1 MMRASTRTYDVLVI
15 GAGHAGCEAALA
27 AARMGCDTALVTAQ
41 RDSIALM
48 PCNPAIGGIA
58 KGHLVRE
65 IDALGG
71 EMAHCIDATGIQ
83 FRVLNSSKGP
93 AVRGYR
99 AQADKLA
106 YRLRMRAVLDAQA
119 NLDVIE
125 ALVDRLLVED
135 GRVCGVVTDA
145 GETYPAR
152 TVVVSTGTFLRGV
165 IHVGL
170 QQTPAGRVDEAPA
183 NGLSEDYERLG
194 FPLSRLKTGTCPRL
208 DARTINFDI
217 LEEQPGDEPPPPFSF
232 STEAITQSQ
241 LSCFMTYTN
250 AHTHAI
256 IARNLDRSP
265 LYSGVIKGVG
275 PRYCPSIEDKVK
287 RFPDRQRHQ
296 IFLEPEERHSVQIYP
311 NGISTSLPEDVQW
324 EMVHSIAG
332 LEEAEIMRPGYA
344 VEYDFVP
351 PTELKPTLETKRVH
365 GLFHAGQINGTT
377 GYEEAAAQG
386 LICGM
391 NAALQAQGRPPLIIK
406 RSEGYIGVLID
417 DLVTL
422 GTQEPYRMFTS
433 RSEYRLI
440 LRQDN
445 ADLRLRDKGY
455 AAGLVPEPVYRQFSE
470 KRQQI
475 EAEIGRLSSIRVSPG
490 EGVNTI
496 LRHRGTHALT
506 QPALASELLKRP
518 QLGYADVVE
527 LLHEAPVLSDA
538 VIEQVEIHL
547 KYDGYIRRQLE
558 QVARVAQYEDM
569 QLPTP
574 FDYWPIPG
582 LSHEIRE
589 KLTQRQP
596 ATLGQAGRIAGV
608 TPAAVAILMVY
619 FQKHRVRREQ
629 DTHVSQVPG
638 GQPASGA
645 SNTTRSTL

>member
-1 MMRASTRTYDVLVI
+1 MTYDVIVI

-27 AARMGCDTALVTAQ
+27 AARMGCRTALFTAN

-99 AQADKLA
+99 AQADKLE
-106 YRLRMRAVLDAQA
+106 YRLHMRAVLEAQA
-119 NLDVIE
+119 NLEIIE
-125 ALVDRLLVED
+125 ALVDRLVVAN
-135 GRVCGVVTDA
+135 GRVCGIVTDR
-145 GETYPAR
+145 GDEYQTP

-165 IHVGL
+165 IHLGL
-170 QQTPAGRVDEAPA
+170 QQTPAGRVGEAPA

-194 FPLSRLKTGTCPRL
+194 FPLGRLKTGTCPRL
-208 DARTINFDI
+208 DADTIDFDS
-217 LEEQPGDEPPPPFSF
+217 LEAQPGDEPPAPFSF

-241 LSCFMTYTN
+241 LPCYLTYTN
-250 AHTHAI
+250 ARTHAI
-256 IARNLDRSP
+256 ISRNLDRSP

-287 RFPDRQRHQ
+287 RFPDKQRHQ
-296 IFLEPEERHSVQIYP
+296 IFLEPEARHSVWIYP

-324 EMVHSIAG
+324 DLVRSICG
-332 LEEAEIMRPGYA
+332 LEAAQILRPGYA

-351 PTELKPTLETKRVH
+351 PTELKSSLETKRVG

-386 LICGM
+386 LMAGI
-391 NAALQAQGRPPLIIK
+391 NAALQVQQRPPMILK
-406 RSEGYIGVLID
+406 RSEAYIGVLID

-422 GTQEPYRMFTS
+422 GTNEPYRMFTS

-445 ADLRLRDKGY
+445 ADLRLRHKGY
-455 AAGLVPEPVYRQFSE
+455 EIGLIGAATYRQFTQ
-470 KRQQI
+470 KHQQI
-475 EAEIGRLSSIRVSPG
+475 EAEVGRLSSTRVTPSAS
-490 EGVNTI
+490 VNAR
-496 LRHRGTHALT
+496 LQQCGTDVLT

-518 QLGYADVVE
+518 QLRYADVVQ
-527 LLHEAPVLSDA
+527 LLNETPSLPAA
-538 VIEQVEIHL
+538 VVEQVEIHL

-558 QVARVAQYEDM
+558 QVRRVEQYEDM
-569 QLPTP
+569 PLPTP
-574 FDYWPIPG
+574 FDYWQISG

-589 KLTQRQP
+589 KLSQIQP
-596 ATLGQAGRIAGV
+596 STLGQAGRISGV

-619 FQKHRVRREQ
+619 FQKHRGHRGHYAPGLQ
-629 DTHVSQVPG
+629 DAP
-638 GQPASGA
+638 QPAV
-645 SNTTRSTL
+645 

>member
-1 MMRASTRTYDVLVI
+1 MTRDVYDVIVI

-27 AARMGCDTALVTAQ
+27 AARMGCRTAVCTANVE
-41 RDSIALM
+41 SIALM

-71 EMAHCIDATGIQ
+71 EMARCIDTTGLQ

-99 AQADKLA
+99 AQADKLQ
-106 YRLRMRAVLDAQA
+106 YRRHMRAVLEAQA
-119 NLDVIE
+119 GLDIKQ

-135 GRVCGVVTDA
+135 GRVRGVVTEA
-145 GETYPAR
+145 GETYEAA

-165 IHVGL
+165 IHIGL
-170 QQTPAGRVDEAPA
+170 QQRPAGRVDEAPA
-183 NGLSEDYERLG
+183 NGLSADYARLG
-194 FPLSRLKTGTCPRL
+194 FPLGRLKTGTCPRL
-208 DARTINFDI
+208 DARSIDFDI

-232 STEAITQSQ
+232 STEAITQAQ
-241 LSCFMTYTN
+241 LPCYLTYTN

-256 IARNLDRSP
+256 ISQNLDRSP
-265 LYSGVIKGVG
+265 LYSGVIKGIG

-287 RFPDRQRHQ
+287 RFPEKQRHQ

-324 EMVHSIAG
+324 QLVRSIRG
-332 LEEAEIMRPGYA
+332 LEEAEILRPGYA

-351 PTELKPTLETKRVH
+351 PTELKPTLETKRVA

-386 LICGM
+386 LMAGI
-391 NAALQAQGRPPLIIK
+391 NAALQAQGRQPLVIK
-406 RSEGYIGVLID
+406 RAEGYIGVLID

-422 GTQEPYRMFTS
+422 GTNEPYRMFTS

-455 AAGLVPEPVYRQFSE
+455 AVGLVAAETYRQFVE
-470 KRQQI
+470 KRRQI
-475 EAEIGRLSSIRVSPG
+475 EAEIGRLAAVRVAPRPA
-490 EGVNTI
+490 VNV
-496 LRHRGTHALT
+496 LLLQRGTD
-506 QPALASELLKRP
+506 ALAQPLLAAELLKRP
-518 QLGYADVVE
+518 QLRYGDIVQFLGEVPE
-527 LLHEAPVLSDA
+527 LPAA

-547 KYDGYIRRQLE
+547 KYEGYIRRQLE
-558 QVARVAQYEDM
+558 QVARVEKFEAM
-569 QLPTP
+569 PLPAP
-574 FDYWPIPG
+574 FNYGQVPG

-589 KLTQRQP
+589 KLSRIQP
-596 ATLGQAGRIAGV
+596 TSLAQAGRISGV
-608 TPAAVAILMVY
+608 TPAAMAILMVY
-619 FQKHRVRREQ
+619 FQKAYRTGQHAAAL
-629 DTHVSQVPG
+629 PG
-638 GQPASGA
+638 SPSSGM
-645 SNTTRSTL
+645 

>member
-1 MMRASTRTYDVLVI
+1 MTRSSTRAYDVLVI

-27 AARMGCDTALVTAQ
+27 AARMGCATALVTAQ

-71 EMAHCIDATGIQ
+71 EMAHCIDATGLQ

-99 AQADKLA
+99 AQADKLE
-106 YRLRMRAVLDAQA
+106 YRLRMRAVLEAQA
-119 NLDVIE
+119 NLDIIE
-125 ALVDRLLVED
+125 ALVDRLIID
-135 GRVCGVVTDA
+135 GDRIGGVVTDA

-152 TVVVSTGTFLRGV
+152 AVVVSTGTFLRGV
-165 IHVGL
+165 IHIGM
-170 QQTPAGRVDEAPA
+170 QQTQAGRVGEAPA

-232 STEAITQSQ
+232 ATTAITQSQ

-250 AHTHAI
+250 ARTHDI

-296 IFLEPEERHSVQIYP
+296 IFLEPEERHSVEIYP

-324 EMVHSIAG
+324 EIVRSIEG
-332 LEEAEIMRPGYA
+332 LEEAEIIRPGYA

-351 PTELKPTLETKRVH
+351 PTELKLTLETKRVR
-365 GLFHAGQINGTT
+365 GLYHAGQINGTT

-391 NAALQAQGRPPLIIK
+391 NAALQVQGRPPLSIK

-455 AAGLVPEPVYRQFSE
+455 AAGLVSEDAYRQFTD

-475 EAEIGRLSSIRVSPG
+475 EAEIGRLSSIRVNPG
-490 EGVNTI
+490 EDVNAL
-496 LRHRGTHALT
+496 LRQRGTHALT

-518 QLGYADVVE
+518 QLSYVDVLQ
-527 LLHEAPVLSDA
+527 LLREAPTLSDA
-538 VIEQVEIHL
+538 VIEQVAIHL
-547 KYDGYIRRQLE
+547 KYEGYIRRQME
-558 QVARVAQYEDM
+558 QVARVEQYDDM
-569 QLPTP
+569 PLPTP

-589 KLTQRQP
+589 KLAQLQP

-629 DTHVSQVPG
+629 NVA
-638 GQPASGA
+638 GQPASDPVPGA
-645 SNTTRSTL
+645 

>member
-1 MMRASTRTYDVLVI
+1 MAPASIGTYDVLVI

-27 AARMGCDTALVTAQ
+27 AARMGCATALVTAQ

-99 AQADKLA
+99 AQADKLE
-106 YRLRMRAVLDAQA
+106 YRLRMRAVLEAQA
-119 NLDVIE
+119 NLDIVE
-125 ALVDRLLVED
+125 ALVERLAVAD

-145 GETYPAR
+145 GERYPAR

-170 QQTPAGRVDEAPA
+170 RQTPAGRVGEAPA

-232 STEAITQSQ
+232 STDAITQSQ

-250 AHTHAI
+250 ARTHEI
-256 IARNLDRSP
+256 IAHNLDRSP

-324 EMVHSIAG
+324 EMVHSIEG
-332 LEEAEIMRPGYA
+332 LEEAEIIRPGYA

-351 PTELKPTLETKRVH
+351 PTELKPTLETKRVG

-386 LICGM
+386 LVCGV
-391 NAALQAQGRPPLIIK
+391 NAALQVQGRPPLTIK

-455 AAGLVPEPVYRQFSE
+455 AAGLVPEEVYRQFAE

-475 EAEIGRLSSIRVSPG
+475 EAEIGRLSSIRVVPG
-490 EGVNTI
+490 EGVNAI
-496 LRHRGTHALT
+496 LRNRGTHALT

-518 QLGYADVVE
+518 QLSYTDVVE
-527 LLHEAPVLSDA
+527 LLSEAPVLSDA

-547 KYDGYIRRQLE
+547 KYEGYIRRQQE
-558 QVARVAQYEDM
+558 QVARVEQYEDM
-569 QLPTP
+569 RLPTP

-589 KLTQRQP
+589 KLTQVQP

-619 FQKHRVRREQ
+619 FQKHGQKHRVRCEQ
-629 DTHVSQVPG
+629 DTYAPPAPTG
-638 GQPASGA
+638 EPASG
-645 SNTTRSTL
+645 L

>member
-1 MMRASTRTYDVLVI
+1 MAMARAASTRIYDVLVI

-27 AARMGCDTALVTAQ
+27 AARMGCATALVTAQ

-83 FRVLNSSKGP
+83 FRVLNRSKGP

-99 AQADKLA
+99 AQADKLE
-106 YRLRMRAVLDAQA
+106 YRLRMRAVLEAQA
-119 NLDVIE
+119 NLDIVE
-125 ALVDRLLVED
+125 ALVDRLIVED

-145 GETYPAR
+145 GETHPAR

-170 QQTPAGRVDEAPA
+170 QQTPAGRVGEAPA
-183 NGLSEDYERLG
+183 NGLSADYERLG

-208 DARTINFDI
+208 DARTINFDR

-232 STEAITQSQ
+232 STDAITQSQ
-241 LSCFMTYTN
+241 LSCFLTYTN
-250 AHTHAI
+250 ARTHEI

-287 RFPDRQRHQ
+287 RFPDKHRHQ
-296 IFLEPEERHSVQIYP
+296 IFLEPEERHSVEIYP

-324 EMVHSIAG
+324 KMVRSIEG
-332 LEEAEIMRPGYA
+332 LEEAEIIRPGYA

-351 PTELKPTLETKRVH
+351 PTELKLTLETKRVQ

-386 LICGM
+386 LMCGM
-391 NAALQAQGRPPLIIK
+391 NAALQAQGRPPLTIK

-455 AAGLVPEPVYRQFSE
+455 AAGLVSEEVYRQFVE
-470 KRQQI
+470 KRQRI
-475 EAEIGRLSSIRVSPG
+475 EAEIGRLSSVR
-490 EGVNTI
+490 
-496 LRHRGTHALT
+496 
-506 QPALASELLKRP
+506 
-518 QLGYADVVE
+518 
-527 LLHEAPVLSDA
+527 
-538 VIEQVEIHL
+538 
-547 KYDGYIRRQLE
+547 
-558 QVARVAQYEDM
+558 
-569 QLPTP
+569 
-574 FDYWPIPG
+574 
-582 LSHEIRE
+582 
-589 KLTQRQP
+589 
-596 ATLGQAGRIAGV
+596 V
-608 TPAAVAILMVY
+608 TPGV
-619 FQKHRVRREQ
+619 
-629 DTHVSQVPG
+629 G
-638 GQPASGA
+638 GQPGAERARYACADAARSGIGVVE
-645 SNTTRSTL
+645 TTSAQLYRYRPTLG

>member
-1 MMRASTRTYDVLVI
+1 MIPATRSYDVIVI

-27 AARMGCDTALVTAQ
+27 AARMGCQTALFTAKL
-41 RDSIALM
+41 DSVALM

-71 EMAHCIDATGIQ
+71 EMAHCIDATGLQ

-99 AQADKLA
+99 AQADKLE
-106 YRLRMRAVLDAQA
+106 YRLRMRTVLEAQER
-119 NLDVIE
+119 LEMVE
-125 ALVDRLLVED
+125 ALVDRLVVED
-135 GRVCGVVTDA
+135 NRVGGLITDA
-145 GETYPAR
+145 GDTYAASQI
-152 TVVVSTGTFLRGV
+152 VVSTGTFLRGMTH
-165 IHVGL
+165 IGL
-170 QQTPAGRVDEAPA
+170 TQTPAGRVGEAPA

-194 FPLSRLKTGTCPRL
+194 FPLGRLKTGTCPRL
-208 DARTINFDI
+208 DARTIHFDI

-232 STEAITQSQ
+232 STPAIRQSQ
-241 LSCFMTYTN
+241 LSCYITYTN
-250 AHTHAI
+250 DRTHDI
-256 IARNLDRSP
+256 IGRNLDRSP

-287 RFPDRQRHQ
+287 RFPDKPRHQ
-296 IFLEPEERHSVQIYP
+296 IFLEPEERHSVWIYP

-324 EMVHSIAG
+324 AFVHSIPG
-332 LEEAEIMRPGYA
+332 LEEAEILRPGYA

-351 PTELKPTLETKRVH
+351 PTELKPTLETKRVG
-365 GLFHAGQINGTT
+365 GLFHAGQMNGTT

-386 LICGM
+386 LIAGI
-391 NAALQAQGRPPLIIK
+391 NAALQAQQRPPITIK

-422 GTQEPYRMFTS
+422 GTSEPYRMFTS

-445 ADLRLRDKGY
+445 ADLRLRDKGF
-455 AAGLVPEPVYRQFSE
+455 AVGLLAEPVYRQFVH

-475 EAEIGRLSSIRVSPG
+475 EAEIGRLSSCRVMPG
-490 EGVNTI
+490 ATV
-496 LRHRGTHALT
+496 HARLQERRTNRLT
-506 QPALASELLKRP
+506 QAALASELLKRP
-518 QLGYADVVE
+518 QLSYADVLHLLGETPE
-527 LLHEAPVLSDA
+527 LPAA

-558 QVARVAQYEDM
+558 QVARVEQYEDM
-569 QLPTP
+569 PLPAA
-574 FDYWPIPG
+574 FDYGQIPG
-582 LSHEIRE
+582 LSSEIQE
-589 KLTQRQP
+589 KLAYIRP
-596 ATLGQAGRIAGV
+596 ATLGQAGRISGV

-619 FQKHRVRREQ
+619 FQKHRMQREQ
-629 DTHVSQVPG
+629 LSPERQDSA
-638 GQPASGA
+638 QPAV
-645 SNTTRSTL
+645 

>member
-1 MMRASTRTYDVLVI
+1 MTMTRASTRTYDVLVI

-27 AARMGCDTALVTAQ
+27 AARMGCATALVTAQ

-71 EMAHCIDATGIQ
+71 EMARCIDATGIQ

-99 AQADKLA
+99 AQADKLE
-106 YRLRMRAVLDAQA
+106 YRLRMRAVLEAQA
-119 NLDVIE
+119 NLDIVE
-125 ALVDRLLVED
+125 ALVERLIVAD
-135 GRVCGVVTDA
+135 GRVGGVLTDA
-145 GETYPAR
+145 GETHAAR

-165 IHVGL
+165 IHLGL
-170 QQTPAGRVDEAPA
+170 QQTPAGRVGEAPA
-183 NGLSEDYERLG
+183 NGLSDDYERLG
-194 FPLSRLKTGTCPRL
+194 FPLSRLKTGTGPRL

-217 LEEQPGDEPPPPFSF
+217 LEAQPGDEPPPPFSF
-232 STEAITQSQ
+232 STDAITQSQ

-250 AHTHAI
+250 ARTHDI

-265 LYSGVIKGVG
+265 LYSGVIKGIG

-296 IFLEPEERHSVQIYP
+296 IFLEPEERHAVEIYP

-324 EMVHSIAG
+324 EMVHSIEG
-332 LEEAEIMRPGYA
+332 LEEAEIIRPGYA

-391 NAALQAQGRPPLIIK
+391 NAALQVQGRPPLSIK

-455 AAGLVPEPVYRQFSE
+455 AAGLVSEDVYRQFTE

-475 EAEIGRLSSIRVSPG
+475 EAEIGRLSSIRVTPG
-490 EGVNTI
+490 ESVNAL
-496 LRHRGTHALT
+496 LRDRGTHALT
-506 QPALASELLKRP
+506 QPALASELMKRP
-518 QLGYADVVE
+518 QLGYADIAK
-527 LLHEAPVLSDA
+527 LLREAPILSDA

-547 KYDGYIRRQLE
+547 KYEGYIRRQLE
-558 QVARVAQYEDM
+558 QVARVEQYEAM
-569 QLPTP
+569 PLPTP
-574 FDYWPIPG
+574 FDYWPLPG
-582 LSHEIRE
+582 LSYEIRE
-589 KLTQRQP
+589 KLTQLQP

-619 FQKHRVRREQ
+619 FQKHRIRREQ
-629 DTHVSQVPG
+629 DTYAPPAPA
-638 GQPASGA
+638 GQPASGPV
-645 SNTTRSTL
+645 SGV

>member
-1 MMRASTRTYDVLVI
+1 MTSTASPHPYDVLVI

-27 AARMGCDTALVTAQ
+27 AARMGCRTVLFTANL
-41 RDSIALM
+41 DSIALM

-71 EMAHCIDATGIQ
+71 EMAHCIDATGLQ

-99 AQADKLA
+99 AQADKLE
-106 YRLRMRAVLDAQA
+106 YRLRLRAVLEAQA
-119 NLDVIE
+119 NLE
-125 ALVDRLLVED
+125 MQQALVEGLLVEG
-135 GRVCGVVTDA
+135 GRVHGVLTA
-145 GETYPAR
+145 TGEEYQAA

-165 IHVGL
+165 IHIGM
-170 QQTPAGRVDEAPA
+170 QQTPAGRVNEAPA
-183 NGLSEDYERLG
+183 NGLSDDYARLD
-194 FPLSRLKTGTCPRL
+194 FPLGRLKTGTCPRL
-208 DARTINFDI
+208 DARTIDFSL

-241 LSCFMTYTN
+241 LSCYLTYTN
-250 AHTHAI
+250 ETTHDI
-256 IARNLDRSP
+256 IGRNLDRSP
-265 LYSGVIKGVG
+265 LYSGVITGVG

-287 RFPDRQRHQ
+287 RFPDKTRHQ
-296 IFLEPEERHSVQIYP
+296 IFLEPEERHTVEIYP

-324 EMVHSIAG
+324 RFVRSIRG
-332 LEEAEIMRPGYA
+332 LEHAEIIRPGYA

-351 PTELKPTLETKRVH
+351 PTELKPTLETKRVA

-386 LICGM
+386 LIAGI
-391 NAALQAQGRPPLIIK
+391 NAALQAQGRSPLTIK

-422 GTQEPYRMFTS
+422 GTSEPYRMFTS

-445 ADLRLRDKGY
+445 ADLRLRDTGY
-455 AAGLVPEPVYRQFSE
+455 DVGLVTPETYQQFVE
-470 KRQQI
+470 KRRQI
-475 EAEIGRLSSIRVSPG
+475 EAEIGRLSSSRIVPG
-490 EGVNTI
+490 AGVDAV
-496 LRHRGTHALT
+496 LQRRGTDVLT

-518 QLGYADVVE
+518 QLSYADVVR
-527 LLHEAPVLSDA
+527 LLGEIPSLSAA
-538 VIEQVEIHL
+538 VIEQVEIQL

-558 QVARVAQYEDM
+558 QVARVEQRENM
-569 QLPTP
+569 PLPADA
-574 FDYWPIPG
+574 DYGAIPG

-589 KLTQRQP
+589 KLAQIRP
-596 ATLGQAGRIAGV
+596 ATLGQAGRISGV

-619 FQKHRVRREQ
+619 FQKHQAQRGQHARQ
-629 DTHVSQVPG
+629 LQASSQPTV
-638 GQPASGA
+638 
-645 SNTTRSTL
+645 